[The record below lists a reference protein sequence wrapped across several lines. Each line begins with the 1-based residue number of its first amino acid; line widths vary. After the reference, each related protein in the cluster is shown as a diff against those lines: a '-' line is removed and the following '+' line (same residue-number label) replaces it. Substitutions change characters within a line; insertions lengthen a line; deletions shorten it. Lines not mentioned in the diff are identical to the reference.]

1 MTPRKCPECGKRR
14 QLFPIT
20 AEEAR
25 RFGPRFAGPQPSVG
39 TEFCAACVANP
50 PPGPPRDLAAEL
62 NQGEAKYITLEF
74 DELNIVLAPFG
85 EEIMLALVGTPDA
98 LTCEYRL
105 NTSGA

>member
-25 RFGPRFAGPQPSVG
+25 RFGQRLTAPQPSVG

-62 NQGEAKYITLEF
+62 NHVATLCQHAAQDLAKTPETSTIA
-74 DELNIVLAPFG
+74 ISV
-85 EEIMLALVGTPDA
+85 ALDLLRDIAQTVRGTP
-98 LTCEYRL
+98 
-105 NTSGA
+105 